1 MATLQFYNICDST
14 QFWLIL
20 NFLHLVK
27 ALNIA
32 VKRKTNKTRN
42 IQSILCHGGRSV
54 YCCSSAEVMAM
65 MRMIFEIAM
74 VLAIVGGLFF
84 MTKVLA
90 KENRLNDEDEGKG
103 GED

>member
-1 MATLQFYNICDST
+1 MVFSELFTLG
-14 QFWLIL
+14 
-20 NFLHLVK
+20 K

-32 VKRKTNKTRN
+32 VKRKPNKTR
-42 IQSILCHGGRSV
+42 SLRGVLCHDGRSV

-84 MTKVLA
+84 VTKVLA
-90 KENRLNDEDEGKG
+90 KENKLEDENEGQG